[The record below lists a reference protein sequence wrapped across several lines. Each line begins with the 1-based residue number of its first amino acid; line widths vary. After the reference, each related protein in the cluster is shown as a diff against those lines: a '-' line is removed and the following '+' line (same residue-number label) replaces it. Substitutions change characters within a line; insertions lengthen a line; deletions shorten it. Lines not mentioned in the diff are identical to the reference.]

1 MDTLRQIP
9 QLLSECF
16 ADEGGNVE
24 LRMERND
31 GVILSVLNLAT
42 NTKIKSETSIIY
54 RGIEPVGEDGWR
66 MKLEIKTVATTI

>member
-1 MDTLRQIP
+1 
-9 QLLSECF
+9 
-16 ADEGGNVE
+16 
-24 LRMERND
+24 MERND